1 MKSYQQEASYQNAM
15 DPKTRRARLIQD
27 QIADVLRRN
36 WDPIG
41 IASDPH
47 AQDEYDAYVGGV
59 YRLLESGATAKAIAA
74 HLAQVE
80 SDRLGFQDT
89 DLAMLI
95 PVAKKLLKIK
105 VRFGI

>member
-1 MKSYQQEASYQNAM
+1 LPSKEERAEEI
-15 DPKTRRARLIQD
+15 RR

-41 IASDPH
+41 VRDEPA

-59 YRLLESGATAKAIAA
+59 YRLLATGASARRIAE

-80 SDRLGFQDT
+80 AKYLGFEDT
-89 DLAMLI
+89 NPKMLI
-95 PVAKKLLKIK
+95 PVAKKLLKVN
-105 VRFGI
+105 VRLDPH